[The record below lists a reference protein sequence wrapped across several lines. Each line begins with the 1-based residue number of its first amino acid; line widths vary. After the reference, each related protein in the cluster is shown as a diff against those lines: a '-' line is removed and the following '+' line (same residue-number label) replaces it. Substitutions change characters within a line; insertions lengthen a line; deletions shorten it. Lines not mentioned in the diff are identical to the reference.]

1 MSCIRDS
8 PTRRVPGPPSV
19 SYAFAKGARL
29 GLLPAE
35 YRQYAKETFA
45 GIVARMKKHGDG
57 YSMEEISIGTN
68 PFNARV
74 YRLVPKVPDQ
84 LYGNG
89 AFLLLAEELSGESF

>member
-1 MSCIRDS
+1 MQ
-8 PTRRVPGPPSV
+8 PGFAYEESSGSALV

-45 GIVARMKKHGDG
+45 GIVARMKKQEDG
-57 YSMEEISIGTN
+57 YSIEEISVGTN
-68 PFNARV
+68 PFNALI
-74 YRLVPKVPDQ
+74 YSLVPIFPDL

-89 AFLLLAEELSGESF
+89 AFLLLAEELSGDSF